1 MHIKTIMEPLNR
13 KKAVYTF
20 AIIDTLV
27 NLLII
32 ALFLMGKL
40 SLKGFIIAFA
50 IAMVVG
56 MGAAILIIRKTE

>member
-1 MHIKTIMEPLNR
+1 MGPFNR
-13 KKAVYTF
+13 KKAVYTY
-20 AIIDTLV
+20 AVIDTLV

-40 SLKGFIIAFA
+40 SLTGFIIAFA

-56 MGAAILIIRKTE
+56 LGAAIVIIRKTE

>member
-1 MHIKTIMEPLNR
+1 MEPVNR
-13 KKAVYTF
+13 KKAIYTY

-40 SLKGFIIAFA
+40 SLTGFIIAFA
-50 IAMVVG
+50 IAMVVAL
-56 MGAAILIIRKTE
+56 GAAIVIIRKTE

>member
-1 MHIKTIMEPLNR
+1 MTPLNR
-13 KKAVYTF
+13 KKAVCAF

-40 SLKGFIIAFA
+40 SLTGFIIAFVV
-50 IAMVVG
+50 AMVVG
-56 MGAAILIIRKTE
+56 MGVAFLIIRKTE

>member
-1 MHIKTIMEPLNR
+1 MTPLNL
-13 KKAVYTF
+13 KKAVYAF

-40 SLKGFIIAFA
+40 SLTGFIIAFA
-50 IAMVVG
+50 VAMVVG
-56 MGAAILIIRKTE
+56 MGVAFLIIRKTE

>member
-1 MHIKTIMEPLNR
+1 MEPLNR
-13 KKAVYTF
+13 KKAIYTY
-20 AIIDTLV
+20 AIVDTLV

-40 SLKGFIIAFA
+40 SFTGFIIAFA

-56 MGAAILIIRKTE
+56 LGLAIVIIRKTE

>member
-1 MHIKTIMEPLNR
+1 MEPVNR
-13 KKAVYTF
+13 KKAIYTY

-40 SLKGFIIAFA
+40 SLTGFIIAFA
-50 IAMVVG
+50 VAMVVG
-56 MGAAILIIRKTE
+56 MGVAFLIIRKTE

>member
-1 MHIKTIMEPLNR
+1 MEPVNR
-13 KKAVYTF
+13 KKAIYTY

-40 SLKGFIIAFA
+40 SLTGFIIACA
-50 IAMVVG
+50 IAMVVAL
-56 MGAAILIIRKTE
+56 GAAIVIIRKTE

>member
-1 MHIKTIMEPLNR
+1 MEPLNR

-20 AIIDTLV
+20 AVIDTLV

-40 SLKGFIIAFA
+40 SLTGFTIAFA
-50 IAMVVG
+50 IALVVG
-56 MGAAILIIRKTE
+56 LVAAIVIIRKTE